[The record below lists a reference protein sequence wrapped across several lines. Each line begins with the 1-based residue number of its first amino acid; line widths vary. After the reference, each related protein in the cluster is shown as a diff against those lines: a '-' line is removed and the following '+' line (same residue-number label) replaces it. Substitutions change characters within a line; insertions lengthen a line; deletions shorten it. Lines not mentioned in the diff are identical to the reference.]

1 MSLPSPPLTAGS
13 EENPLPGV
21 TKKRKA
27 GSRRDTRRAAINAI
41 NGPTRSLG
49 RAGRVWYISEMKP
62 GLYANINARR
72 KAGTSR
78 PKSKSTISPRI
89 WRMMK
94 AKRGGFSEKSK
105 G

>member
-13 EENPLPGV
+13 EENPLPECSQG
-21 TKKRKA
+21 KKSWQPQGHAQGCYKR
-27 GSRRDTRRAAINAI
+27 
-41 NGPTRSLG
+41 PTRALG
-49 RAGRVWYISEMKP
+49 RAGRVWYIGGMKRP

-78 PKSKSTISPRI
+78 PKSQSTISPRT
-89 WRMMK
+89 WRLMK
-94 AKRGGFSEKSK
+94 AKKGGFREKPK

>member
-1 MSLPSPPLTAGS
+1 MSLPSPPLRLVPRKIHCLVFYK
-13 EENPLPGV
+13 E
-21 TKKRKA
+21 RKA
-27 GSRRDTRRAAINAI
+27 GSSSDTR
-41 NGPTRSLG
+41 LG
-49 RAGRVWYISEMKP
+49 RGGWVWYTREMKP

-78 PKSKSTISPRI
+78 PKSKSTISPKI

-94 AKRGGFSEKSK
+94 AKKGGFSEKPK